1 MKRKL
6 QQAQEELTKSQKR
19 RKKEF
24 KVAPHVFRVLS
35 SLVPTMLS
43 DPEIEDCALDAL
55 LLEKGTQDRLEEGL
69 TEKQR
74 KQLRFKIY
82 RGEEEIIAIRL
93 RDYLKDVACPRKKQE
108 CHGLMDVG
116 INLQISAWQT
126 ARADRK
132 FASRLI
138 IYFKHAYRKR
148 SLRRKVAPKILT
160 PSHSCHPC
168 IPDSCCC
175 INADRMFVQA
185 CSVTC
190 SPTSYHYADPLPC
203 PTKSG
208 A

>member
-55 LLEKGTQDRLEEGL
+55 LLEKSTQDRLEEGL
-69 TEKQR
+69 TGKQR
-74 KQLRFKIY
+74 KELEHKIY

-126 ARADRK
+126 ARAERK
-132 FASRLI
+132 FDSRTRLI

-148 SLRRKVAPKILT
+148 SLRRNCT
-160 PSHSCHPC
+160 EDTYS
-168 IPDSCCC
+168 
-175 INADRMFVQA
+175 F
-185 CSVTC
+185 T
-190 SPTSYHYADPLPC
+190 
-203 PTKSG
+203 
-208 A
+208 